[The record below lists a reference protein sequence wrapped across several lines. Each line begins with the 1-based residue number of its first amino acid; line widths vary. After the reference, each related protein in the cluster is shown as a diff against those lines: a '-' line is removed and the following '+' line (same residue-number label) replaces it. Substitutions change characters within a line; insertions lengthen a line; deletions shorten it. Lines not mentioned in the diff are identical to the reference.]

1 MKGDVIMEIGI
12 ASVASIVVIVWL
24 VGQVVK
30 ATPLG
35 NRWIPIIC
43 GAVGLGLGLLGYG
56 LGIPDFPANDW
67 YTAAAVGIVSG
78 LGATGI
84 NETVKKLSSKDLNS
98 TSTTLTP
105 LDIETPENSSVESEK
120 QVSDEIS
127 STDIVEESTEK
138 SDNEK

>member
-1 MKGDVIMEIGI
+1 MEIGI

-105 LDIETPENSSVESEK
+105 LDIETPEKSSVESEK

>member
-1 MKGDVIMEIGI
+1 MEIGI

-127 STDIVEESTEK
+127 STDIAEESIEK

>member
-1 MKGDVIMEIGI
+1 MEIGI

-24 VGQVVK
+24 VGQVIK

>member
-1 MKGDVIMEIGI
+1 MEIGI

-98 TSTTLTP
+98 TSTTLP
-105 LDIETPENSSVESEK
+105 PIDVETTDTTETENVESTIDTKEVGEE
-120 QVSDEIS
+120 VS
-127 STDIVEESTEK
+127 EK
-138 SDNEK
+138 SENK

>member
-1 MKGDVIMEIGI
+1 MEIGI

-56 LGIPDFPANDW
+56 LHIPDFPANDW

-84 NETVKKLSSKDLNS
+84 NETVKKLSSKNLNS
-98 TSTTLTP
+98 NTSTLEP
-105 LDIETPENSSVESEK
+105 IEVEEEN
-120 QVSDEIS
+120 
-127 STDIVEESTEK
+127 ESTEPIDNSK
-138 SDNEK
+138 SSEIDLSEKPDESIESK

>member
-1 MKGDVIMEIGI
+1 MEIGI

-67 YTAAAVGIVSG
+67 YTASAVGIVSG

>member
-1 MKGDVIMEIGI
+1 MEIGI

-24 VGQVVK
+24 VGQEVK

>member
-1 MKGDVIMEIGI
+1 MEIGI

-105 LDIETPENSSVESEK
+105 LDVETPENSSVESEK

-138 SDNEK
+138 SDNKK

>member
-1 MKGDVIMEIGI
+1 MEIGI

-98 TSTTLTP
+98 TSTNLTP
-105 LDIETPENSSVESEK
+105 IDVETADTNEAENVESTTVESK
-120 QVSDEIS
+120 EVSEDIS
-127 STDIVEESTEK
+127 EK
-138 SDNEK
+138 SENK

>member
-1 MKGDVIMEIGI
+1 MEIGI

-35 NRWIPIIC
+35 NRWIPITC

>member
-1 MKGDVIMEIGI
+1 MEIGI

-105 LDIETPENSSVESEK
+105 LDVETSENSSVESEK

-138 SDNEK
+138 LDNEK

>member
-1 MKGDVIMEIGI
+1 MEIGI

-78 LGATGI
+78 LSATGI

>member
-1 MKGDVIMEIGI
+1 MEIGI

-78 LGATGI
+78 LGATGL
-84 NETVKKLSSKDLNS
+84 NDTVKKLSSKDLNS

>member
-1 MKGDVIMEIGI
+1 MEIGI

-84 NETVKKLSSKDLNS
+84 NETVKQLSSKDLNS

>member
-1 MKGDVIMEIGI
+1 MEIGI

-56 LGIPDFPANDW
+56 LNIPDFPANDW

-78 LGATGI
+78 LSATGI
-84 NETVKKLSSKDLNS
+84 TETVKKLSSRNLNS
-98 TSTTLTP
+98 ETSK
-105 LDIETPENSSVESEK
+105 IEPISVEETE
-120 QVSDEIS
+120 VSNESVLDQPNSDTTADE
-127 STDIVEESTEK
+127 TDVNSDAK
-138 SDNEK
+138 SDKEEATSETK

>member
-1 MKGDVIMEIGI
+1 MEIGI

>member
-1 MKGDVIMEIGI
+1 MEIGI

-105 LDIETPENSSVESEK
+105 LDVETPENSSVESEK

>member
-1 MKGDVIMEIGI
+1 MEIGI

-105 LDIETPENSSVESEK
+105 LDIETPENSSIESEK

>member
-1 MKGDVIMEIGI
+1 MEIGI

-35 NRWIPIIC
+35 NSWIPIIC

>member
-1 MKGDVIMEIGI
+1 MEIGI

-120 QVSDEIS
+120 QVSDEIP

>member
-1 MKGDVIMEIGI
+1 MEIGI

-78 LGATGI
+78 LGSTGI

>member
-1 MKGDVIMEIGI
+1 MEIGI

-127 STDIVEESTEK
+127 STDIAEESTEK

>member
-1 MKGDVIMEIGI
+1 MEIGI

-98 TSTTLTP
+98 TSTTLIP